1 MGSFITDLKNNY
13 KRGDISIQYIY
24 INIGIVAVF

>member
-24 INIGIVAVF
+24 INILSSQ